1 MDPTTLSCTE
11 CASKLSAL
19 LAGFSPNAY
28 DDDSWRDLEVIA
40 QHLAN
45 YLRKRHGPEDY
56 HTPLGSTTL
65 PQDLTSLLGVALN
78 GAPIPDDARVP
89 AVLEILRV
97 GANLCVDHDQNRGN
111 LLEAG
116 FPQAVVLLLEGYSE
130 LVPSGPQAD
139 PLPLSIPHLEVIK
152 IAIGVLLNTSL
163 GFNPV
168 KFRLI
173 SLEVAMTLVRLSSAL
188 YPVGSWM
195 RCTTCLFPGDRAP
208 EEKET
213 PIRIAESWNTRI
225 ALSNWAWRLITE
237 LRDDEHP
244 LFDPQVLP
252 YLVQPLIAFTPPLLT
267 APPPPNLA
275 HPSPLRTSLLQAD
288 FELLSDSCSQL
299 ESLAL
304 DVEDVRLSLARGFQF
319 PAEHQ
324 NVPCL
329 IAMLDF
335 IEQGSYAPLWYV
347 QHEASFSMA
356 DVRNQEKAFDDC
368 KAAVI
373 KAVVETSGEDKNIDV
388 LVDES
393 DPTKQGGSYVSR
405 LVNWIRNFVLGGMH
419 SNARDDLVICA
430 TLSLGNLVRREPQST
445 LLLSPPHDIA
455 QLLSSEVLLSQ
466 STDIKLKHGV
476 IGLLKHLSQASCNSA
491 PNRMALNIAK
501 VVERVLS
508 SGVLDERSD
517 AMADV
522 VQVNAIGI
530 VKHLC
535 NGSLDNSLKVILP
548 AETNNPPPTG
558 LSQVLSLVKH
568 SDKVA
573 IKSEGTRIIVNLVK
587 SLWSN
592 EPPKEYHNV
601 EEIHVRQQK
610 RDKAITALLSPS
622 CIEALTALLER
633 SLKYP
638 VLVNEAVV
646 ALSLLSTHRDGGA
659 LVLRAIVA
667 PLPAE
672 VTPGIPSSMA
682 IPATPSTSSEVES
695 PNIWSPG
702 ARHRPPQNRALDHL
716 VSIVRNISKN
726 DDAQGLRLAATSYP
740 IEVRTN
746 VCSLFGQ
753 VTKHVS
759 GEDADIVKDEAR
771 PVLEELSRHG
781 QGLGRESMLGN
792 AARRVLD
799 MWAQA

>member
-1 MDPTTLSCTE
+1 MDPTTLNCAE
-11 CASKLSAL
+11 CASKLSEL
-19 LAGFSPNAY
+19 LEGFLTNAY
-28 DDDSWRDLEVIA
+28 NDDSWRDLELIA

-45 YLRKRHGPEDY
+45 SLRKRHGPEDY

-78 GAPIPDDARVP
+78 GAPIPDDARAP

-116 FPQAVVLLLEGYSE
+116 FPQAVVSLLEGYSE
-130 LVPSGPQAD
+130 LAPSSPRAN

-152 IAIGVLLNTSL
+152 TAIGVLLNTSL
-163 GFNPV
+163 GFNSV

-195 RCTTCLFPGDRAP
+195 RCTTNLFPDDLAP
-208 EEKET
+208 EEA
-213 PIRIAESWNTRI
+213 PILIAESWNIRI
-225 ALSNWAWRLITE
+225 SLSNWAWRLITE

-267 APPPPNLA
+267 APPPPNFA
-275 HPSPLRTSLLQAD
+275 HPSPLRTNLLQAD

-304 DVEDVRLSLARGFQF
+304 DVEDIRLSLARGFLF

-324 NVPCL
+324 DVPCL
-329 IAMLDF
+329 LAMLDF

-373 KAVVETSGEDKNIDV
+373 KAVVEMSGEDKNTDV
-388 LVDES
+388 LVDGS
-393 DPTKQGGSYVSR
+393 DPTKPGGSYVSR

-419 SNARDDLVICA
+419 GNARDDLVICA
-430 TLSLGNLVRREPQST
+430 TLSLGNLMRRELQST
-445 LLLSPPHDIA
+445 ILLSPPHNIA
-455 QLLSSEVLLSQ
+455 QLLSSEVLLSR

-491 PNRMALNIAK
+491 PNRIALSNANVID
-501 VVERVLS
+501 RVLA

-535 NGSLDNSLKVILP
+535 NGSFDNSLKVILP
-548 AETNNPPPTG
+548 AETDSPPPTG
-558 LSQVLSLVKH
+558 LPQVLSLVKR

-592 EPPKEYHNV
+592 DSPKEYRSV
-601 EEIHVRQQK
+601 EEIQVRQQK
-610 RDKAITALLSPS
+610 RDKAITLLLSPS
-622 CIEALTALLER
+622 CTEALVALLGR

-646 ALSLLSTHRDGGA
+646 ALSLLSTHRDGGS

-672 VTPGIPSSMA
+672 VMPGIPNSMT
-682 IPATPSTSSEVES
+682 IPATPSTSSEAES
-695 PNIWSPG
+695 PSIWSPG
-702 ARHRPPQNRALDHL
+702 ARHRPPQSRALDHL
-716 VSIVRNISKN
+716 VYVLRNVSKN
-726 DDAQGLRLAATSYP
+726 DDAAGLRSAATSYP
-740 IEVRTN
+740 NEVRAN
-746 VCSLFGQ
+746 VCSLLGQ
-753 VTKHVS
+753 VTKHTS
-759 GEDADIVKDEAR
+759 GGDVDALKEEVK
-771 PVLEELSRHG
+771 PVLEDLSRHS
-781 QGLGRESMLGN
+781 QGLGREMLGN
-792 AARRVLD
+792 AAKRVLD

>member
-1 MDPTTLSCTE
+1 ME
-11 CASKLSAL
+11 CASNLSAL
-19 LAGFSPNAY
+19 LVGFSTDIY
-28 DDDSWRDLEVIA
+28 GDDSWRNLELIA

-78 GAPIPDDARVP
+78 GAPIPDDVRTP

-116 FPQAVVLLLEGYSE
+116 FPQAVVSLLEGYSE

-195 RCTTCLFPGDRAP
+195 RCANSLFPGDQAL
-208 EEKET
+208 EET
-213 PIRIAESWNTRI
+213 PMRIAESWSIRI

-324 NVPCL
+324 DVSCL

-335 IEQGSYAPLWYV
+335 IEHGNYAPLWYV

-373 KAVVETSGEDKNIDV
+373 KAVVEMSGEDKNIDV

-419 SNARDDLVICA
+419 GNARDDLVICA

-445 LLLSPPHDIA
+445 LLLSPPHNIA

-476 IGLLKHLSQASCNSA
+476 VGLLKHLSQASCNSP
-491 PNRMALNIAK
+491 PNRVALNNAK
-501 VVERVLS
+501 VVERVLF

-548 AETNNPPPTG
+548 AETDYPPPTG
-558 LSQVLSLVKH
+558 LSQVLSLIKR
-568 SDKVA
+568 SDKVT

-592 EPPKEYHNV
+592 EPPKEYQNV

-622 CIEALTALLER
+622 CIEALTALLGR

-646 ALSLLSTHRDGGA
+646 ALSLLSTHRDGGT
-659 LVLRAIVA
+659 LVLRAIVS
-667 PLPAE
+667 PLPTE
-672 VTPGIPSSMA
+672 VTPSIPNSMA

-716 VSIVRNISKN
+716 VSILRNIYKN
-726 DDAQGLRLAATSYP
+726 DDTQGLRLAVTSYP
-740 IEVRTN
+740 NEVRTN

-753 VTKHVS
+753 VTKHTS
-759 GEDADIVKDEAR
+759 GEDVDTIQDEVK
-771 PVLEELSRHG
+771 PVLEELSRHS

-792 AARRVLD
+792 AAKRVLD

>member
-1 MDPTTLSCTE
+1 ME
-11 CASKLSAL
+11 CASNLSAL
-19 LAGFSPNAY
+19 LVGFSTDIY
-28 DDDSWRDLEVIA
+28 GDDSWRDLELIA

-78 GAPIPDDARVP
+78 GAPIPDDARTP

-116 FPQAVVLLLEGYSE
+116 FPQAVVSLLEGYSE
-130 LVPSGPQAD
+130 LVPSGSQAD

-195 RCTTCLFPGDRAP
+195 RYTTSLFPSDQALQV
-208 EEKET
+208 T
-213 PIRIAESWNTRI
+213 PVQIAESWNIRI

-324 NVPCL
+324 HVPCL

-335 IEQGSYAPLWYV
+335 IEHGSYAPLWYV

-373 KAVVETSGEDKNIDV
+373 KAVVEMSGEDKNIDV
-388 LVDES
+388 LLDQS
-393 DPTKQGGSYVSR
+393 DPTNQGGSYVSR

-419 SNARDDLVICA
+419 GNARDDLVICA

-445 LLLSPPHDIA
+445 LLLLPPHNIA

-466 STDIKLKHGV
+466 STDIKLKHGA
-476 IGLLKHLSQASCNSA
+476 IGLLKHLSQASCNCP
-491 PNRMALNIAK
+491 PNRVALNIAK

-548 AETNNPPPTG
+548 AETDYPPPTG
-558 LSQVLSLVKH
+558 LSQVLSLIKR

-573 IKSEGTRIIVNLVK
+573 VKSEGTRIIVNLVK
-587 SLWSN
+587 SLWSS
-592 EPPKEYHNV
+592 EPPKEYQNV
-601 EEIHVRQQK
+601 EEIHIRQQK

-622 CIEALTALLER
+622 CVEALTALLGR

-659 LVLRAIVA
+659 LVLRAIVS

-672 VTPGIPSSMA
+672 VTPSIPNSMA

-695 PNIWSPG
+695 PNILSLG
-702 ARHRPPQNRALDHL
+702 ARHRPQQIRALDHL
-716 VSIVRNISKN
+716 VSILRNSSKN
-726 DDAQGLRLAATSYP
+726 DDTQGLRLAAASYP
-740 IEVRTN
+740 NEVRTN

-753 VTKHVS
+753 VTKHTS
-759 GEDADIVKDEAR
+759 GEDVDTIQEGVK
-771 PVLEELSRHG
+771 PVLEELSRHS

-792 AARRVLD
+792 AAKKVLD
-799 MWAQA
+799 MWAHA

>member
-1 MDPTTLSCTE
+1 MDRTTPSCTE

-19 LAGFSPNAY
+19 LAGFSTDAY
-28 DDDSWRDLEVIA
+28 GDDSWRDLELIA

-45 YLRKRHGPEDY
+45 SLRKRHGPEDY
-56 HTPLGSTTL
+56 RTPLGSTTL
-65 PQDLTSLLGVALN
+65 PQDLTSLLHVALN
-78 GAPIPDDARVP
+78 GAPIPDDVRAP

-116 FPQAVVLLLEGYSE
+116 FPQAVVSLLEGYSE
-130 LVPSGPQAD
+130 LVPSGLRPD

-195 RCTTCLFPGDRAP
+195 RCTTSLFPSDLVL
-208 EEKET
+208 EET
-213 PIRIAESWNTRI
+213 PIRIAESWNIRI
-225 ALSNWAWRLITE
+225 VLSNWAWRLITE

-252 YLVQPLIAFTPPLLT
+252 HLVQPLIVFTPPLLT
-267 APPPPNLA
+267 APPPPDFA

-304 DVEDVRLSLARGFQF
+304 DVEDVRLSLARGFLF
-319 PAEHQ
+319 PTEHQ

-329 IAMLDF
+329 TAMLDF

-356 DVRNQEKAFDDC
+356 DARNQEKAFDDC

-373 KAVVETSGEDKNIDV
+373 KAVVEMSGEDKNIDV

-393 DPTKQGGSYVSR
+393 DPTKSGGPYISR
-405 LVNWIRNFVLGGMH
+405 MVNWIRHFVLGSMH
-419 SNARDDLVICA
+419 GNARDDLVICA
-430 TLSLGNLVRREPQST
+430 TLSLGNLVRREFQST
-445 LLLSPPHDIA
+445 ILLSPPHNIA

-476 IGLLKHLSQASCNSA
+476 IGLLKHLSQASCSSA
-491 PNRMALNIAK
+491 PGRIALTNAK
-501 VVERVLS
+501 VIERVLA

-548 AETNNPPPTG
+548 AETDVPLPTG
-558 LSQVLSLVKH
+558 LSQVLSLVKR
-568 SDKVA
+568 SDKVV

-587 SLWSN
+587 SLWSSD
-592 EPPKEYHNV
+592 PQKEYRNV
-601 EEIHVRQQK
+601 EEIQIRQQK
-610 RDKAITALLSPS
+610 RDKAITALLVSPS
-622 CIEALTALLER
+622 CIEALTALLGR
-633 SLKYP
+633 SHKYP

-646 ALSLLSTHRDGGA
+646 ALSLLSTHRDAGP

-672 VTPGIPSSMA
+672 VAPGIPNSMV
-682 IPATPSTSSEVES
+682 IPATPSTSSEVGS
-695 PNIWSPG
+695 PIWSPG
-702 ARHRPPQNRALDHL
+702 ARHRPPQNRTLDHL
-716 VSIVRNISKN
+716 VSVLRNSSKN
-726 DDAQGLRLAATSYP
+726 DDTLGLRSAATSYP
-740 IEVRTN
+740 SEVRAN

-753 VTKHVS
+753 VTKHTS
-759 GEDADIVKDEAR
+759 GEDVDTVKDEVK
-771 PVLEELSRHG
+771 PVLEELCRHS
-781 QGLGRESMLGN
+781 QDLGRESMLGN